1 MLEGFAFYVRLP
13 DATGQCANPLVPVYR
28 NYNNRAQFNDSN
40 HRYTTDAAIYAT
52 MQSLGWV
59 PEGIVF
65 CGAP

>member
-1 MLEGFAFYVRLP
+1 MYVFLP
-13 DATGQCANPLVPVYR
+13 DPVSGECPPDSRPVYR
-28 NYNNRAQFNDSN
+28 VWNARADSN

-52 MQSLGWV
+52 MQSLGWL